1 VANNSTITVRRGN
14 DIWMD
19 RNRRY
24 KVMIDGQSVGQLR
37 KNQSESF
44 EVTSREHRV
53 RIRIDFL
60 KSNELT
66 ASLEEGQTLEF
77 ECRGHGSVVALF
89 NTLFRWNK
97 YLVLEAVSEK

>member
-1 VANNSTITVRRGN
+1 VEDSSTITVRRGN

-24 KVMIDGQSVGQLR
+24 KVTIDDQVMGQLR

-44 EVTSREHRV
+44 EVACGEHRV

-66 ASLEEGQTLEF
+66 ISVQEGQTLDVY
-77 ECRGHGSVVALF
+77 CRGHGSLVALF

-97 YLVLEAVSEK
+97 YLDLESAA

>member
-1 VANNSTITVRRGN
+1 
-14 DIWMD
+14 
-19 RNRRY
+19 
-24 KVMIDGQSVGQLR
+24 MIDGQSVGQLR